1 VTSHRSNFNL
11 GAVTVSM
18 GNYVTA
24 DVHDKKMFVSNFL
37 VDGNMTLV
45 SFDDGTRVADV
56 KSHFWD
62 ERFPLNF
69 VGIRGIWFLELS
81 VHCN

>member
-1 VTSHRSNFNL
+1 
-11 GAVTVSM
+11 M

-24 DVHDKKMFVSNFL
+24 DVHNKKVFVSNFL
-37 VDGNMTLV
+37 VDGNVTLSLV
-45 SFDDGTRVADV
+45 SFDDGTRDANV
-56 KSHFWD
+56 KSHFWN

-69 VGIRGIWFLELS
+69 VGIGGIWFLNSS